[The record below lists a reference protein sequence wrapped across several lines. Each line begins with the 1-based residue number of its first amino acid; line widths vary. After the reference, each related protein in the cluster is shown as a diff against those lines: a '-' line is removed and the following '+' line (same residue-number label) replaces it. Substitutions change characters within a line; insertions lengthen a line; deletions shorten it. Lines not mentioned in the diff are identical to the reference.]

1 MRSPVLILAVMLA
14 LVAHLAMAQTR
25 KITLV
30 NQTGSDIKAV
40 YIAPASEEEFDKSD
54 ELLKGRVF
62 PAGKAFEITFEGNAT
77 VWDLLVTW
85 KDGSGDV
92 EWSKLKLVPGHS
104 YGLIYNDDTGAT
116 SLRPL

>member
-1 MRSPVLILAVMLA
+1 MRSPILILIVMLT
-14 LVAHLAMAQTR
+14 LVANLAVAQTR

-54 ELLKGRVF
+54 ELLKGRIF
-62 PAGKAFEITFEGNAT
+62 PAGKAFEITYEGNAS

-92 EWSKLKLVPGHS
+92 EWSKLKLVPGHT
-104 YGLIYNDDTGAT
+104 YGLVYNEDSGQTT
-116 SLRPL
+116 LKQL